1 MAIDHLMDATG
12 QSREDFSCSD
22 LLHRSHQRFSP
33 PTRVFAALYP
43 LATQAILRAA
53 FVCSTIDSSTSRSWS
68 LPKNISLPTKNVGE
82 PKLPRATASAVLSI
96 SFFLTSSCWAR
107 E

>member
-1 MAIDHLMDATG
+1 MAIDHLMDAIG

-22 LLHRSHQRFSP
+22 LLHRPHQRFSP
-33 PTRVFAALYP
+33 PTRVFAALDP
-43 LATQAILRAA
+43 LATQAILSAAA

-96 SFFLTSSCWAR
+96 SFFLT
-107 E
+107 